1 MSEKGQC
8 IGYWSKQILA
18 GQQILIALLRLN
30 EANLEP
36 FFFLLAAAQALR
48 AQVFILV
55 SNSLS
60 DMELA

>member
-18 GQQILIALLRLN
+18 GQQILIAVLRLN

-36 FFFLLAAAQALR
+36 FFFFLLAATQALG

-55 SNSLS
+55 
-60 DMELA
+60 

>member
-18 GQQILIALLRLN
+18 GQQILIAVLRLN

-36 FFFLLAAAQALR
+36 FFFFSSGCHTSTRGSGVHSGLEQL
-48 AQVFILV
+48 
-55 SNSLS
+55 
-60 DMELA
+60 E